1 LRVAVAHAIK
11 LSGWRDANADP
22 IAAPYAK
29 DRVEN
34 PKQQKGAIF
43 RRTTVLVCA
52 MVASILQELVKQI
65 AIEHRRTAGNVPR
78 LSPSV
83 QHCAGWQRVKQ
94 VGGPERTLASLDAAT
109 GLRVNELLKL
119 GWGDVNLENLERRVT
134 RSIWHQ
140 VLGNCKAEAS
150 AIPVPMDSHMAEDLP
165 RWRRQS
171 IYASDDDYVFASETM
186 RGKQPFWPDNLMK
199 REIRPVAKANSIH
212 EKIGWHTSRHS
223 FVTLLKA
230 NGEDV
235 KTVQELLRHAN
246 SKSTLDV
253 YTHAVK
259 PFPPRSD

>member
-1 LRVAVAHAIK
+1 MCR
-11 LSGWRDANADP
+11 G
-22 IAAPYAK
+22 
-29 DRVEN
+29 
-34 PKQQKGAIF
+34 F
-43 RRTTVLVCA
+43 
-52 MVASILQELVKQI
+52 
-65 AIEHRRTAGNVPR
+65 HRRFSTVPAGNA
-78 LSPSV
+78 LSKLAV
-83 QHCAGWQRVKQ
+83 R
-94 VGGPERTLASLDAAT
+94 ERTLASLGPAT
-109 GLRVNELLKL
+109 GLRVNELLAL
-119 GWGDVNLENLERRVT
+119 GWGDVNRENLGASRDAFDLA
-134 RSIWHQ
+134 SGP
-140 VLGNCKAEAS
+140 GNWKADAS
-150 AIPVPMDSHMAEDLP
+150 AKPVPMDSHMAEDLL

-171 IYASDDDYVFASETM
+171 IYASDDDYVFASETT

-199 REIRPVAKANSIH
+199 REIRPVAKANGIH

>member
-1 LRVAVAHAIK
+1 V
-11 LSGWRDANADP
+11 P
-22 IAAPYAK
+22 
-29 DRVEN
+29 
-34 PKQQKGAIF
+34 
-43 RRTTVLVCA
+43 
-52 MVASILQELVKQI
+52 
-65 AIEHRRTAGNVPR
+65 AGNA
-78 LSPSV
+78 LSKLAV
-83 QHCAGWQRVKQ
+83 R
-94 VGGPERTLASLDAAT
+94 ERTLASLNAAT
-109 GLRVNELLKL
+109 GLRVNELLAL
-119 GWGDVNLENLERRVT
+119 DWGDVNLENLERRVT
-134 RSIWHQ
+134 RPIWHQ

-150 AIPVPMDSHMAEDLP
+150 AKPVPMDSHMAEDLL

-253 YTHAVK
+253 YTHCRKA
-259 PFPPRSD
+259 FPSSF

>member
-1 LRVAVAHAIK
+1 MCR
-11 LSGWRDANADP
+11 G
-22 IAAPYAK
+22 
-29 DRVEN
+29 
-34 PKQQKGAIF
+34 F
-43 RRTTVLVCA
+43 
-52 MVASILQELVKQI
+52 
-65 AIEHRRTAGNVPR
+65 HRRFSTVPAGNA
-78 LSPSV
+78 LSKLAV
-83 QHCAGWQRVKQ
+83 R
-94 VGGPERTLASLDAAT
+94 ERTLASLDAAT
-109 GLRVNELLKL
+109 GLRVNELLAL
-119 GWGDVNLENLERRVT
+119 GWGDVNLENPERRVT

-150 AIPVPMDSHMAEDLP
+150 ATPVPMDSYIAEDLL
-165 RWRRQS
+165 RCRRQS

-199 REIRPVAKANSIH
+199 REIRPVAKANGIH

-235 KTVQELLRHAN
+235 KTVQELLPQAN
-246 SKSTLDV
+246 SKTMLDV

>member
-1 LRVAVAHAIK
+1 MSTAELREMCR
-11 LSGWRDANADP
+11 S
-22 IAAPYAK
+22 
-29 DRVEN
+29 
-34 PKQQKGAIF
+34 F
-43 RRTTVLVCA
+43 
-52 MVASILQELVKQI
+52 
-65 AIEHRRTAGNVPR
+65 HRRFSTVPTGNA
-78 LSPSV
+78 LSKLAV
-83 QHCAGWQRVKQ
+83 R
-94 VGGPERTLASLDAAT
+94 ERTLASLDAAT
-109 GLRVNELLKL
+109 GLRVNELLAL

-134 RSIWHQ
+134 LSIWHQ

-150 AIPVPMDSHMAEDLP
+150 AKPVPMDSHVAEDLL

-199 REIRPVAKANSIH
+199 REIRPVAKANGIH

-253 YTHAVK
+253 YTHAVR